1 MIVWSLDMTGIT
13 IYIYFFY
20 SNTLKK
26 KNTTKLVFN
35 KIWFISDI
43 FGSASRS
50 SEWLRSQIG
59 WQVKKLMWN
68 TASNPSSIS
77 YIWCD
82 VFWLSVGS
90 NIGMCCER
98 RRAYAQMKHDLPH
111 RDKDCTHEFRL
122 NPSIEC
128 VRLWMIS
135 QVKSSAS
142 HWQDGQTMIYCSR
155 RAFTVQWVYLESHWK
170 SHTKVTEERRQFWR
184 LELHTGQRSA

>member
-1 MIVWSLDMTGIT
+1 
-13 IYIYFFY
+13 
-20 SNTLKK
+20 
-26 KNTTKLVFN
+26 
-35 KIWFISDI
+35 
-43 FGSASRS
+43 
-50 SEWLRSQIG
+50 
-59 WQVKKLMWN
+59 MWN
-68 TASNPSSIS
+68 TASNSSSIS

-98 RRAYAQMKHDLPH
+98 QRAYAQMKHDLPH

-128 VRLWMIS
+128 VRLRMIS

-155 RAFTVQWVYLESHWK
+155 WAFTVQWVCLENHWK
-170 SHTKVTEERRQFWR
+170 SHMKVTEERRQFWR
-184 LELHTGQRSA
+184 WVTHGTEKCLILSQDKTWRLMYINHAWMRIFADTVWMLVIKQ